1 MQVDIQIKR
10 IDKSLPIPTYQT
22 PGSVAFDLYAR
33 QDCVIKAGELIL
45 IPSNI
50 CVSVPEGFALLV
62 FSRSSMPKKKG
73 LLKPHGVGVIDQ
85 DYCGDQ
91 DEIKIQ
97 MYNFTQDEVLVKKGD
112 RVAQAMIVPIFKAVM
127 HEVESMQEPSRGGFG
142 STDENIE
149 LTF

>member
-10 IDKSLPIPTYQT
+10 IDKTLPLPTYQT
-22 PGSVAFDLYAR
+22 PGSVAFDIYAR
-33 QDCVIKAGELIL
+33 ENCKIPKGELLL

-50 CVSVPEGFALLV
+50 CVNIPEGFALLV

-97 MYNFTQDEVLVKKGD
+97 MYNFTDNDVEIKKGE

-127 HEVESMQEPSRGGFG
+127 HEVEKMNEPSRGGFG